1 MIVFET
7 KDDYIN
13 YMREWLKKQDTYDK
27 FLKHSMLYTNSN
39 FDDFCSY
46 IYKYYIFN
54 HQNIFNFCCF
64 FSFIES
70 SLSSENYR
78 YFLELKQKFIINLR
92 FNSLPQKKYWDD

>member
-13 YMREWLKKQDTYDK
+13 YMRKWLKEQDAYDK
-27 FLKHSMLYTNSN
+27 FLKHSMLYI
-39 FDDFCSY
+39 Y
-46 IYKYYIFN
+46 IYYIIN
-54 HQNIFNFCCF
+54 NQNIFNFCYF

-70 SLSSENYR
+70 NLSSENYR

>member
-13 YMREWLKKQDTYDK
+13 YMREWLKKQCAYDK
-27 FLKHSMLYTNSN
+27 FLKHSMLYTDSN
-39 FDDFCSY
+39 FNDFCSY

-64 FSFIES
+64 FSFVKDNL
-70 SLSSENYR
+70 SLENYR
-78 YFLELKQKFIINLR
+78 YFLELKQKFIIDLQ
-92 FNSLPQKKYWDD
+92 FGCLPQKKYWND

>member
-13 YMREWLKKQDTYDK
+13 YMRKWLKEQDAYDK
-27 FLKHSMLYTNSN
+27 FLKHSMLYIDSN
-39 FDDFCSY
+39 FDVFCNY
-46 IYKYYIFN
+46 IYIYYIIN
-54 HQNIFNFCCF
+54 NQNIFNFCYF
-64 FSFIES
+64 FNFIES

-78 YFLELKQKFIINLR
+78 YFLELKQKFIINLK

>member
-13 YMREWLKKQDTYDK
+13 YMREWLKEQDAYDK
-27 FLKHSMLYTNSN
+27 FLKHSMLYIDSN
-39 FDDFCSY
+39 FDVFCNY
-46 IYKYYIFN
+46 IYRYYIIN
-54 HQNIFNFCCF
+54 NQNIFNFCYF

-70 SLSSENYR
+70 SLSPENYR

-92 FNSLPQKKYWDD
+92 FNSLPQKKHWDD